1 MADPAT
7 ARLDPIIRPA
17 TDADIPAL
25 DALMDGHDSVSAAPP
40 LRPGIRAA
48 HFRQQLRWGE
58 ILVAEIDAGIV
69 GFGGT
74 IDTGRAVNLA
84 DLFVDR
90 AYLGRGIGS
99 RLLPQLFRDRWP
111 RTTFASDDPRAMPL
125 YIRAGMTP
133 LWPNVYVTA
142 DERFL
147 PDLAPGFDSA
157 PATAD
162 QIAAIEGEWTGV
174 ERSADHANWAERDGA
189 RPFVVRRA
197 GNVVAIVQSRRRI
210 RGEGRWIDRLRV
222 APTADPLK
230 TAVAALRFAA
240 VEGQE
245 IGACIPGPN
254 PALGALVRSGFRV
267 VDGDTFM
274 ASEPDLVDPT
284 RTFVDP
290 SAP

>member
-1 MADPAT
+1 MRNPAS
-7 ARLDPIIRPA
+7 ARLDPTIRPA
-17 TDADIPAL
+17 TEDDIRAI
-25 DALMDGHDSVSAAPP
+25 DALMVGHDAVSSAPP

-48 HFRQQLRWGE
+48 HLRQQLKWGE
-58 ILVAEIDAGIV
+58 TLVAEVDTGIV

-90 AYLGRGIGS
+90 AFLGRGIGS
-99 RLLPQLFRDRWP
+99 RLLPKLFRDRWP
-111 RTTFASDDPRAMPL
+111 RTTFASDDPRALPL
-125 YIRAGMTP
+125 YIRSGLTP

-147 PDLAPGFDSA
+147 PEIAPGYDFE
-157 PATAD
+157 PATAE
-162 QIAAIEGEWTGV
+162 QIARIEGEWVGV
-174 ERSADHANWAERDGA
+174 ERSADHANWADRDGA
-189 RPFVVRRA
+189 RPFVVRR
-197 GNVVAIVQSRRRI
+197 GGIVVAIVQARRRI

-222 APTADPLK
+222 APTADPLE

-240 VEGQE
+240 VPGQE

-274 ASEPDLVDPT
+274 ASEPDLVDPI

>member
-1 MADPAT
+1 MTDSAT
-7 ARLDPIIRPA
+7 ARLDPIIRTA
-17 TDADIPAL
+17 TDDDVPAI
-25 DALMDGHDSVSAAPP
+25 DTLMNGHDAVSNAPP
-40 LRPGIRAA
+40 VRPGILAA
-48 HFRQQLRWGE
+48 HLRQQLRWGE
-58 ILVAEIDAGIV
+58 VLVAEIDTGIV

-90 AYLGRGIGS
+90 AFLGRGIGS
-99 RLLPQLFRDRWP
+99 RLLPRLFRDRWP
-111 RTTFASDDPRAMPL
+111 RTTFASDDPRAVPL

-142 DERFL
+142 DERSL
-147 PDLAPGFDSA
+147 PEIAPGFDFE
-157 PATAD
+157 PASGE
-162 QIAAIEGEWTGV
+162 QIAGIEGEWTGV
-174 ERSADHANWAERDGA
+174 VRSTDHANWADRDEA

-197 GNVVAIVQSRRRI
+197 GVVVAIVQSRRRV

-222 APTADPLK
+222 APTAEPLE
-230 TAVAALRFAA
+230 TALAALRFAA
-240 VEGQE
+240 APGQE
-245 IGACIPGPN
+245 IGACVPGPH

-267 VDGDTFM
+267 VDGDTFL
-274 ASEPDLVDPT
+274 ASEPDLVDPI